1 MVKRPAQKM
10 HQDLG
15 SADGSVKNEPQETAD
30 HGHAKATDKATQD
43 GTGPTKKR
51 TRATSVL
58 EAKEKVAKKA
68 RLRVLEAKEKV
79 AKKARLRVLEAK
91 EEVAKKARLRVLEA
105 KEKVAKKARL
115 LDDKRAAHAKNKA
128 VTKAFQMLKAEDDL
142 KNAQKEL
149 ATAEAKHR
157 TAKHKTWEMRLC
169 ARQPFG
175 VSYAYK

>member
-1 MVKRPAQKM
+1 MVAAGRLSVVKPLCLRPAQKM

-51 TRATSVL
+51 TRATS
-58 EAKEKVAKKA
+58 
-68 RLRVLEAKEKV
+68 
-79 AKKARLRVLEAK
+79 
-91 EEVAKKARLRVLEA
+91 VLEA